1 MIYII
6 SWILYLFF
14 VHNVIRFYIPN
25 YDDYTISS
33 IIVSLTHALTTI
45 LYSGYI
51 INNYLENDSFNSYQ
65 YHLIN
70 ISTGYFVYDA
80 IFMCIH
86 HFSLMFFL
94 HHILILFVYYVAT
107 SYELG
112 AKLVIYTLFWGEIT
126 NPLQISWY
134 LSKYLNY
141 NKIRDYVFPIFSF
154 NFILVRC
161 LIMPYYHYI
170 TLYELFNQYNNY
182 LPKFIL
188 LFFAIIGDIG
198 SLIWV
203 KSIIKKIV

>member
-1 MIYII
+1 M
-6 SWILYLFF
+6 YLFF

-25 YDDYTISS
+25 FNDYKISC

-70 ISTGYFVYDA
+70 ISASYFVYDA
-80 IFMCIH
+80 IFLCIH
-86 HFSLMFFL
+86 NFSLIFFL
-94 HHILILFVYYVAT
+94 HHIIILLVYYVAT

-134 LSKYLNY
+134 LSKCLTY
-141 NKIRDYVFPIFSF
+141 NNLRDYIVTIYSF
-154 NFILVRC
+154 
-161 LIMPYYHYI
+161 
-170 TLYELFNQYNNY
+170 
-182 LPKFIL
+182 KFI
-188 LFFAIIGDIG
+188 
-198 SLIWV
+198 
-203 KSIIKKIV
+203 